1 MWKSSKKRLHARSRK
16 PPIAS
21 SDDGNYSAFL
31 PPAQAQGWLGECCR
45 VHLSGIRTR
54 TESGDFRL

>member
-16 PPIAS
+16 PPIAP

-31 PPAQAQGWLGECCR
+31 RPAQAQRR
-45 VHLSGIRTR
+45 VATITALPRIC
-54 TESGDFRL
+54 